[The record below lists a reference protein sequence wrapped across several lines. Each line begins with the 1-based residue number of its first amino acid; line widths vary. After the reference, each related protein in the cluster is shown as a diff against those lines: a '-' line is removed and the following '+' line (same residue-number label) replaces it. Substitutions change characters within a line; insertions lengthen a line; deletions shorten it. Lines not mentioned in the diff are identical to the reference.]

1 MGLTCVFTTKTIII
15 MQEENEETFVCILIY
30 FPYSTVFHRVEHF
43 GLLFFRTMLSGRN
56 IHSKQYY
63 TKLITHRNDVLI
75 IDFHVFSIFNQKK
88 YKYFSYYR

>member
-43 GLLFFRTMLSGRN
+43 GLLFFRTCYQAEIFIQNNIILS
-56 IHSKQYY
+56 
-63 TKLITHRNDVLI
+63 
-75 IDFHVFSIFNQKK
+75 
-88 YKYFSYYR
+88 